1 MDGGAST
8 MNVLVEDLSPFMISR
23 AGFYLYGHSTTP
35 HSHCQHHQQK
45 RTPSPKLVVNNLLRE
60 LYRQKQIN

>member
-45 RTPSPKLVVNNLLRE
+45 ELRHRS
-60 LYRQKQIN
+60 LSSTFY

>member
-8 MNVLVEDLSPFMISR
+8 MHVLVEDLSPFMISR

-45 RTPSPKLVVNNLLRE
+45 ELRHRS
-60 LYRQKQIN
+60 LSSTIY

>member
-1 MDGGAST
+1 MDGGASS
-8 MNVLVEDLSPFMISR
+8 MHVLVEDLSPFMISR

-45 RTPSPKLVVNNLLRE
+45 ELRHRSLSSPI
-60 LYRQKQIN
+60 Y